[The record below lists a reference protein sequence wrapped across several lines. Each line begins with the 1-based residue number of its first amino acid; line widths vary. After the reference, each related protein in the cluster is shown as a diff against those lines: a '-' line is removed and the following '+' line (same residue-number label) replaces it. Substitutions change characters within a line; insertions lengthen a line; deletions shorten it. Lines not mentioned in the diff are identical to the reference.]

1 MVEDG
6 KIRLPFSS
14 MSGVGEAAANSL
26 MQARESGGEFLSV
39 EDLQTRA
46 HVSRAVIDT
55 LTETGALSGLP
66 QSSQLSLFG

>member
-1 MVEDG
+1 
-6 KIRLPFSS
+6 

-55 LTETGALSGLP
+55 LMETGALAGLP

>member
-1 MVEDG
+1 M
-6 KIRLPFSS
+6 L
-14 MSGVGEAAANSL
+14 
-26 MQARESGGEFLSV
+26 ARESGGEFLSI

-55 LTETGALSGLP
+55 LMETGALNGLP